1 MLMRKL
7 IVLPLI
13 ILLVLSACSV
23 QTAIPNETEI
33 PSAKTQTAA
42 PPPIQPEDAISDNI
56 GIKMQA
62 VSNQDLELYLT
73 TISQENEYYYNEQQ
87 RWFYEIIN
95 DSITSFSLELIDV
108 EIIDEHTAIATINE
122 KHYHFEQFDFD
133 YKLLYKL
140 IDGTWLDCDYPFEVK
155 EYEGFILKYQ
165 PEETRAIQF
174 AEIIQKSLKSLAEEF
189 DMSADS
195 NIEVKLYFD
204 RELLRQRTV
213 PTVRRLFTGWG
224 EADESIKFYSGFED
238 TERYYPLLMH
248 EFTHHITLKMCNN
261 NIASWFAEG
270 IAVSYG
276 TYPAEGGTR
285 IDKGTITKD
294 DVAVTLEWLSGFD
307 NGAATDEA
315 QIISFYHGAGM
326 FVEFL
331 RDTYGQQSIID
342 ILYKAGEKPYN
353 KSILN
358 DEFYIQNQKT
368 LINAFDAVLGKSLS
382 MLSDEYLEWLEE
394 Y

>member
-7 IVLPLI
+7 LI
-13 ILLVLSACSV
+13 LQLILLLVLSACSV
-23 QTAIPNETEI
+23 QTAIPSETEI
-33 PSAKTQTAA
+33 PSAKAQTAA
-42 PPPIQPEDAISDNI
+42 PEPIQPDDAINENI

-62 VSNQDLELYLT
+62 VLNQDLELYLT

-87 RWFYEIIN
+87 RWFYEIID
-95 DSITSFSLELIDV
+95 DSITGFSLDLIDV
-108 EIIDEHTAIATINE
+108 EMIDEQTAIATINE

-133 YKLLYKL
+133 YKLVYKL
-140 IDGTWLDCDYPFEVK
+140 IDDVLLDCDYPFEVK
-155 EYEGFILKYQ
+155 EYDGFILKYQ

-174 AEIIQKSLKSLAEEF
+174 AGIIQRSLKSLAEEF

-195 NIEVKLYFD
+195 NIEIKLYYD
-204 RELLRQRTV
+204 RELLRQRTI
-213 PTVRRLFTGWG
+213 PTIMRQFTGWG

-248 EFTHHITLKMCNN
+248 ELAHHITLKMCNN
-261 NIASWFAEG
+261 NITSWFAEG
-270 IAVSYG
+270 LAVSYG

-294 DVAVTLEWLSGFD
+294 DVAVTLDWLSGFD

-315 QIISFYHGAGM
+315 QIASFYHGAGM

-331 RDTYGQQSIID
+331 REVYGQQSVID

-353 KSILN
+353 KSFQK
-358 DEFYIQNQKT
+358 DEFNIQNQKT
-368 LINAFDAVLGKSLS
+368 LIDAFDAVLGKSLS
-382 MLSDEYLEWLEE
+382 ALSDEYLEWLEE